1 MKVVMIIDKDL
12 PVGLIANTA
21 AVLGASLGKMVDD
34 LVGGDLAD
42 ADGNL
47 HLGITTRNIPILGAT
62 QEQLKAIRARLYEA
76 EFAEVTTVDFNN
88 IAQRSLDYG
97 DYGRLLA
104 ETGSGA
110 LDYLGVCL
118 FGPQKKVNR
127 LTGSIGLL
135 R

>member
-1 MKVVMIIDKDL
+1 MKVVMVIDKEL

-21 AVLGASLGKMVDD
+21 AVLGASLGLMVAD

-42 ADGNL
+42 ADGRT
-47 HLGITTRNIPILGAT
+47 HRGITTRNIPILGGT
-62 QEQLKAIRARLYEA
+62 KEQLRTLRARLYEA
-76 EFAEVTTVDFNN
+76 EFADVATVDFNN

-97 DYGRLLA
+97 SYAGLLA
-104 ETGSGA
+104 AAGGDA
-110 LDYLGVCL
+110 LSYLGVCL
-118 FGPQKKVNR
+118 YGPQKKVSK

>member
-47 HLGITTRNIPILGAT
+47 HLGITPRNIPILGAT

>member
-1 MKVVMIIDKDL
+1 MKVVMIIDKEL

-21 AVLGASLGKMVDD
+21 AVLGASLGRMVAD
-34 LVGGDLAD
+34 LVGGDLTD

-62 QEQLKAIRARLYEA
+62 GEQIRAIRARLYEGG
-76 EFAEVTTVDFNN
+76 FAAVATVDFNN

-104 ETGSGA
+104 VAGGDTLA
-110 LDYLGVCL
+110 YLGICL
-118 FGPQKKVNR
+118 YGPLKKVNS

>member
-104 ETGSGA
+104 ETGGGA
-110 LDYLGVCL
+110 LAYLGVCL

>member
-1 MKVVMIIDKDL
+1 MVIDKEL

-21 AVLGASLGKMVDD
+21 AVLGASLGRMVDD
-34 LVGGDLAD
+34 LVGGDLTD
-42 ADGNL
+42 GDGNL

-62 QEQLKAIRARLYEA
+62 TEQIKAIRARLYDA
-76 EFAEVTTVDFNN
+76 EFAAVTTVDFNN

-104 ETGSGA
+104 GTDGEA
-110 LDYLGVCL
+110 LAYLGVCL
-118 FGPQKKVNR
+118 YGPQKKVNR
-127 LTGSIGLL
+127 LTGNIGLL